1 MPTSPTLASVS
12 VGTTTW
18 APVGMVAAADNLA
31 ASAGVAVLRA
41 GGSAVDAAVAAGAVL
56 AVTNQ
61 HQCGL
66 GGDLFA
72 LVHRPGQPVAALCAA
87 GRAGSGADAAG
98 PRREGLDR
106 LPFHG
111 DVRAVTVPGCVDG
124 WIELHGRFGRLP
136 LAGVLE
142 SAIAYADRGFPA
154 SRLLAYSAT
163 DILRVDGAND
173 YRAAATADGTR
184 LAPGTPVRRPGVAA
198 ALSRSRP
205 PVATASTSGR
215 SATAWWSSV
224 AGCSRPRTWLAR
236 RPTG

>member
-1 MPTSPTLASVS
+1 MPTETTLASVS

-31 ASAGVAVLRA
+31 
-41 GGSAVDAAVAAGAVL
+41 GSAVDAAVAAGAVL

-98 PRREGLDR
+98 PRHEGLDR

-124 WIELHGRFGRLP
+124 
-136 LAGVLE
+136 
-142 SAIAYADRGFPA
+142 
-154 SRLLAYSAT
+154 
-163 DILRVDGAND
+163 
-173 YRAAATADGTR
+173 
-184 LAPGTPVRRPGVAA
+184 
-198 ALSRSRP
+198 
-205 PVATASTSGR
+205 
-215 SATAWWSSV
+215 
-224 AGCSRPRTWLAR
+224 
-236 RPTG
+236 